1 MWRLNFSARFLTLT
15 TGVLVIRY
23 SVSLNKLWGP
33 FTCDVFAN
41 SDNHKV
47 DKFYSQFWTLGTA
60 GVDAF
65 AFDWFTYLNWFV
77 PPVHLANK
85 TINYIIH
92 CRAKGTVIV
101 PNWKSA
107 TFWPSL
113 VNLEG
118 NCLPFIVSYIE
129 YKNPTNIFT
138 FGSDKNSIFALQ
150 TFQSNVLV
158 FRIDAS

>member
-1 MWRLNFSARFLTLT
+1 MPL
-15 TGVLVIRY
+15 
-23 SVSLNKLWGP
+23 
-33 FTCDVFAN
+33 
-41 SDNHKV
+41 
-47 DKFYSQFWTLGTA
+47 Q
-60 GVDAF
+60 
-65 AFDWFTYLNWFV
+65 FDWSTYLNWCV

-129 YKNPTNIFT
+129 CKNPTNIFT